1 MPFADLWCDRSA
13 CTATSSFPVAEPAIR
28 YSLQCWQM
36 NCGRLVC
43 RFVRPTNSD
52 CPRRRKKQRH
62 SLCWPFR
69 HGIVSPRMCHLPPAL
84 KDLRFWERSR
94 MHDWECFRSI
104 AANAQP
110 WADVPT
116 WSLML
121 LILLVP
127 LLSCS
132 TKPDP
137 NTLVM
142 VIENSPTNLD
152 PRVGLDAQSE
162 RIDELLFDDLCTRDE
177 RFNIQPGLA
186 ERWDIP
192 DPLTYVFHLHHGVKF
207 HDGRPL
213 TSRDV
218 KWTFDS
224 LLQGKIRSTK
234 AAAYRLVDRIDAL
247 DDYTVV
253 FHLKEPF
260 VSLLWNVS
268 DGAIGIVPHGSGDEM
283 SRTPIGSGPFRFVSA
298 EPDKEVLIARNDQY
312 WGEKPRLQNVRFIV
326 VPDTTTRA
334 LELRKGSADIAINA
348 LTSDMVLTLERD
360 PNLAVM
366 HAPGTVLSY
375 LAFNLRDP
383 VLKDERVRQAVA
395 YAIDR
400 RPFLEYLLRGFGRPA
415 NSVLP
420 PESWAYNGDVPAYN
434 HDPARARQLL
444 EQAGYP
450 EVNGV
455 RFHLTMKSSTEESTR
470 LMAAVLQQQLRQVGI
485 ALDIRTFEFAT
496 FFSDVTHGLF
506 QLYSLRWVGGNED
519 PDIFEYLFHSSKF
532 PPNGANR
539 GYFADPRIDAL
550 VDQARQE
557 LDQNT
562 RKQLYAEIQRTLAD
576 ELPYINLWYFDNVL
590 VHSRRV
596 R

>member
-1 MPFADLWCDRSA
+1 MRKTKINLSSRAKVEARSRA
-13 CTATSSFPVAEPAIR
+13 ETSREPALSELR
-28 YSLQCWQM
+28 ARARGSRTGTLCLFLTSVKTL
-36 NCGRLVC
+36 NVLV
-43 RFVRPTNSD
+43 
-52 CPRRRKKQRH
+52 
-62 SLCWPFR
+62 L
-69 HGIVSPRMCHLPPAL
+69 AL
-84 KDLRFWERSR
+84 L
-94 MHDWECFRSI
+94 
-104 AANAQP
+104 AA
-110 WADVPT
+110 T
-116 WSLML
+116 
-121 LILLVP
+121 
-127 LLSCS
+127 LSCS
-132 TKPDP
+132 GKPDP

-142 VIENSPTNLD
+142 IIESSPTNLD

-162 RIDELLFDDLCTRDE
+162 RIDDLIFDDLLTRDGHL
-177 RFNIQPGLA
+177 NVAPGLA
-186 ERWDIP
+186 ERWEIP
-192 DPLTYVFHLHHGVKF
+192 DPRTYIFHLHNNVKF
-207 HDGRPL
+207 HDGRQL

-234 AAAYRLVDRIDAL
+234 SAVYRLVDHIETT

-260 VSLLWNVS
+260 TTLLWNLS
-268 DGAIGIVPHGSGDEM
+268 DGAIGIVPYGSGEEM
-283 SRTPIGSGPFRFVSA
+283 SRHPIGSGPFRFISA
-298 EPDKEVLIARNDQY
+298 EPDKDVILARNDQY
-312 WGEKPRLQNVRFIV
+312 WGEKARLPNVRLIV

-360 PNLAVM
+360 PNLAVLR
-366 HAPGTVLSY
+366 APGTVLAY
-375 LAFNLRDP
+375 MAFNTRDP
-383 VLKDERVRQAVA
+383 ILKDERVRQALA

-400 RPFLEYLLRGFGRPA
+400 RPFIEYLQRGFARPA
-415 NSVLP
+415 SSLLP
-420 PESWAYNGDVPAYN
+420 PESWAYNGDVPSYD

-506 QLYSLRWVGGNED
+506 QLYSLRWIGGNED
-519 PDIFEYLFHSSKF
+519 PDIFEYVFHSSKF

-539 GYFADPRIDAL
+539 GYFADPRIDTL
-550 VDQARQE
+550 IDQARQE

-562 RKQLYAEIQRTLAD
+562 RKHLYAEIQRTLAD

-590 VHSRRV
+590 VHSKRVKNLALNPSGNYDFLKTAELEKRR
-596 R
+596 